1 MSRIN
6 ELAKDMYNSVFGNP
20 WYGSSVQKILEDV
33 TEKKAFS
40 KPIENVHTIF
50 EIALHMWA
58 WTGETASRLEG
69 NVPAEPSVGDWPNA
83 EIYEEEGWVQIKN
96 VYFIAVEKLI
106 EIIKKF
112 PEENLDKP
120 VGTIRDE
127 PLGTGISFEAM
138 ISGLIQHNAYHA
150 GQIAILK
157 KIKNN

>member
-1 MSRIN
+1 MSHIN
-6 ELAKDMYNSVFGNP
+6 ELKNEIYNSVFGNP
-20 WYGSSVQKILEDV
+20 WHGPSVQKLLEDI
-33 TEKKAFS
+33 TEEQAFS
-40 KPIENVHTIF
+40 EPVSNAHNIC
-50 EIALHMWA
+50 EIVLHLWA
-58 WTGETASRLEG
+58 WTEEIVSRLEG

-96 VYFIAVEKLI
+96 IYFIAAEKLI
-106 EIIKKF
+106 EVIKKF
-112 PEENLDKP
+112 PEENLNKS